1 MVPFRL
7 THPGIPMKIP
17 IHIDEGELMDLL
29 SSQLKTADVGDNTCR
44 WQARLMLHV
53 GELLEI
59 CRQVADAPCIYSGR
73 GGYVVSIS
81 QQTRR
86 RAKDILQQVERRSER
101 QNSEN
106 PITLTSI

>member
-1 MVPFRL
+1 MVRSRL
-7 THPGIPMKIP
+7 THPGSPMKIP
-17 IHIDEGELMDLL
+17 IHIDEGELVDLL

-53 GELLEI
+53 GDLLEI
-59 CRQVADAPCIYSGR
+59 CREVADAPCVYSGR

-86 RAKDILQQVERRSER
+86 RAKDILQQLERRNER
-101 QNSEN
+101 QNSEK
-106 PITLTSI
+106 PIRLTA

>member
-1 MVPFRL
+1 MVRSRL
-7 THPGIPMKIP
+7 PLRGALMKIP
-17 IHIDEGELMDLL
+17 IHIDEGERVDLL
-29 SSQLKTADVGDNTCR
+29 SSELKTVDVGDNPCR

-101 QNSEN
+101 QNSQN
-106 PITLTSI
+106 PITLTSV